1 MQHAHLFRKQ
11 QSLAAWRRA
20 LERRHGALDRLIA
33 AEHARPMPDQI
44 WLQDLK
50 RQRLRLKE
58 EMTGIEG
65 VLRTVERMP
74 AACTP

>member
-1 MQHAHLFRKQ
+1 MGLEGDPGPA
-11 QSLAAWRRA
+11 A
-20 LERRHGALDRLIA
+20 LERLIA
-33 AEHARPMPDQI
+33 AEQARPLPDDL

-50 RQRLRLKE
+50 RQRLRLNE

-74 AACTP
+74 AACNP